1 MIIKKRKKARIF
13 NVGKKLNIKIKD
25 IGKIYLSK
33 NEQLTFVTDNSNEYD
48 FCRKDWGFYATPSV
62 NSRLKREGFKTAVV
76 KNQLNQIYIMVVE
89 KKKISKFNNYCK
101 NEKQKIIKWIDE
113 IKIKKK
119 K

>member
-1 MIIKKRKKARIF
+1 
-13 NVGKKLNIKIKD
+13 
-25 IGKIYLSK
+25 
-33 NEQLTFVTDNSNEYD
+33 
-48 FCRKDWGFYATPSV
+48 
-62 NSRLKREGFKTAVV
+62 
-76 KNQLNQIYIMVVE
+76 MVVE